1 MLTPAELV
9 WLIAAVAKGDEA
21 AFERLYAATRAK
33 LFGVVLRILRRQ
45 DLAEEVIQ
53 EAYVKIWNSAGQFN
67 PGLSSPITWMASIA
81 RNRAI
86 DIVRKRTEASIEEEP
101 AAMEV
106 AADTPDPLAR
116 REMTEELKRLL
127 ECVGRLEP
135 DRQKLVLLAYYNGWS
150 REQLAAKF
158 ATPVNTVKTWLRRSM
173 MDIRECL
180 GLEMM
185 AYSEDHIVLAAEY
198 ALGTLDA
205 DERAQVE
212 TMMSVDKGFT
222 AMVQAWE
229 QKLGVLNQMVGSI
242 EPRPEVWDKIRTAA
256 GLSAPQEPLVLPQ
269 AAPPPPV
276 APEISQP
283 AAAVDNSNVI
293 ALSAK
298 VRRWRNIA
306 TLATAVAAALVAMIG
321 VQAYRPD
328 LLPEGIRPKPRTQVV
343 EVRIPAAPV
352 PAAQYVAILQKEG
365 GSPAFILTVD
375 GATKNFTVRKVGA
388 AAEPG
393 KSFELWL
400 ISDKLQRP
408 RSLGVIGS
416 ADFTARPV
424 LSAYD
429 ADTIN
434 AATYAVT
441 VEQAGG
447 SPDGKPTS
455 APVYAGK
462 LIETVPPPA
471 AAPSPAH

>member
-1 MLTPAELV
+1 
-9 WLIAAVAKGDEA
+9 
-21 AFERLYAATRAK
+21 
-33 LFGVVLRILRRQ
+33 
-45 DLAEEVIQ
+45 
-53 EAYVKIWNSAGQFN
+53 
-67 PGLSSPITWMASIA
+67 
-81 RNRAI
+81 
-86 DIVRKRTEASIEEEP
+86 
-101 AAMEV
+101 
-106 AADTPDPLAR
+106 
-116 REMTEELKRLL
+116 
-127 ECVGRLEP
+127 
-135 DRQKLVLLAYYNGWS
+135 
-150 REQLAAKF
+150 
-158 ATPVNTVKTWLRRSM
+158 
-173 MDIRECL
+173 
-180 GLEMM
+180 MM
-185 AYSEDHIVLAAEY
+185 AYSEDHIALAAEY

-269 AAPPPPV
+269 EAPPPPPI
-276 APEISQP
+276 APEINQP
-283 AAAVDNSNVI
+283 AVAVDDSNVI
-293 ALSAK
+293 QLSAK

-306 TLATAVAAALVAMIG
+306 SLTTAIAASLVAMIA
-321 VQAYRPD
+321 VQAYRPE
-328 LLPEGIRPKPRTQVV
+328 LLPEGLRPKPRIQVA
-343 EVRIPAAPV
+343 EVRIPAAPA
-352 PAAQYVAILQKEG
+352 PAAQYVAVLQKDG

-388 AAEPG
+388 AAESG

-408 RSLGVIGS
+408 RSLGVIGGS
-416 ADFTARPV
+416 DFTARPV